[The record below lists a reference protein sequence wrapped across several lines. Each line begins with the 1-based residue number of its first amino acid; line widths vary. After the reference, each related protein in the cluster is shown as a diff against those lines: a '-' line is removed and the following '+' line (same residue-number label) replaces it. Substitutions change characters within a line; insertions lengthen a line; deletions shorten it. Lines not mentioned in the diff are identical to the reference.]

1 MARALEL
8 AARGMDSTDPNPRVG
23 CVIARDSQ
31 IIGEGWHERA
41 GEAHAEVAALR
52 SVSEGRAAGT
62 GPGPP
67 RAGKVDAKLGLSG
80 VGEARG
86 AGDAAGA
93 TVYVTLE
100 PCSHYGRTPPCAN
113 ALIAARVA
121 RVVFAVGDP
130 NPKVSGGGAAA
141 LRAAGIQVES
151 GLMEAEAG
159 ELNVGFIK
167 RMRVGRPF
175 VRLKLAMSLDG
186 RTALANG
193 ASQWITGEAARHDVQ
208 LWRARSSVV
217 MIGAG
222 TLAADDPRLDVRLP
236 GEKRRQPL
244 RVVLDARLRT
254 SPDARLFTTGGKV
267 LIFTAAAAGAAGV
280 PVAAGVAGAPG
291 VAGRAGDARAS
302 SRAQLVDRGAQVE
315 DIAATGNQLDLVAVL
330 ERLAQLECNE
340 VLLEAGAKLAGAFLR
355 ESLVDELLIYMAPK
369 LLGPQAMPLV
379 ELPQLDILSAAPGFV
394 IEDSVRVGEDLRL
407 RLRPKKEG

>member
-1 MARALEL
+1 MEFDRSAMARALEL

-23 CVIARDSQ
+23 CVITRDGR

-52 SVSEGRAAGT
+52 SVSEGRAAGA

-130 NPKVSGGGAAA
+130 NPRVSGGGAAA

-151 GLMEAEAG
+151 GLMEAEAA

-267 LIFTAAAAGAAGV
+267 LIFTAA
-280 PVAAGVAGAPG
+280 
-291 VAGRAGDARAS
+291 GDARAS
-302 SRAQLVDRGAQVE
+302 SRAQLLERGAQVE
-315 DIAATGNQLDLVAVL
+315 DIAATGNQLDLGAVL

-355 ESLVDELLIYMAPK
+355 ESLVDELLIYIAPK

-379 ELPQLDILSAAPGFV
+379 ELPQLDVLSAAPGFV
-394 IEDSVRVGEDLRL
+394 IEDSVRVGEDLRV